1 MAIKVLDKNLNFCI
15 VTHEYPPQ
23 IGGVGN
29 STHRIANLLAEYGLS
44 IHVVVFSKSKDPIPF
59 DESITTS
66 KEGSVTTH
74 RAKVWC
80 PQRKHENLES
90 DDRPYSVLEDLT
102 QYNREM
108 FDVLV
113 YLHKR
118 FNYSLLHGF
127 FLYPSGFVATMVAR
141 YLGIKSIVSIRGNDI
156 GKYTFDS
163 QRLKFIEQALRNA
176 DYVTSVA
183 ESLLKM
189 AERVI
194 FPSNGRSQVILN
206 SVEIPDNQSLKIPT
220 LPLKGNVIGTAGI
233 FRYKKGLLYLFKAL
247 SKLNGQIDFTLLLL
261 GDFFDDY
268 ERKLHMKYLQEL
280 GLKEKAVITGRLEHK
295 DFLSYLQL
303 CDIFVIPSL
312 FSEGCPLVLLEGMS
326 VKRPIIASRTGEIP
340 EIVQDGKSGILV
352 EPGSSEDI
360 YQNLVRLL
368 EDDSLRNMIGEGAKL
383 RVQELSP
390 ERELREWLGVY
401 KAVLE

>member
-220 LPLKGNVIGTAGI
+220 LPLKGNVIGTAG
-233 FRYKKGLLYLFKAL
+233 
-247 SKLNGQIDFTLLLL
+247 
-261 GDFFDDY
+261 
-268 ERKLHMKYLQEL
+268 
-280 GLKEKAVITGRLEHK
+280 RLEHK

-326 VKRPIIASRTGEIP
+326 VKRPIIASRTGAIP